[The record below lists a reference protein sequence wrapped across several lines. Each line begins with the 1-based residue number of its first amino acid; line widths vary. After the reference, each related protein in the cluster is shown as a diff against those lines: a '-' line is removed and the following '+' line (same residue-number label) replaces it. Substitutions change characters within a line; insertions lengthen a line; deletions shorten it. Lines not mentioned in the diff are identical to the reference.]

1 MKKFTDIL
9 FWIILLAM
17 GVYILYQKGYILK
30 NYEDITVQHAYNQML
45 TDTNITLLDVRTKE
59 ELKSDGAIKNHILVP
74 VQILE
79 RNLDKLEK
87 YKNSKIFVYC
97 RSGNRSITASRIL
110 SNAGFKIYNIQ
121 GGIIEWKKKK
131 LPLK

>member
-30 NYEDITVQHAYNQML
+30 NYEDITVRNAYNRIL
-45 TDTNITLLDVRTKE
+45 VDTNITLLDVRTKE

-74 VQILE
+74 LQILE

-110 SNAGFKIYNIQ
+110 SNAGFKSYNIQ
-121 GGIIEWKKKK
+121 GGIIEWKKEK
-131 LPLK
+131 LPLE